1 MQHTVGKIS
10 KQWGGLAQEW
20 FTKADNFGVNF
31 PVDLDVKVKASLL
44 GALFL
49 IVSLPHRCAHS
60 APITMCTTL
69 NFFSVSNH
77 SHHNNFAHRTIS
89 SC

>member
-49 IVSLPHRCAHS
+49 IVSLSIVVLILLQSPHSQR
-60 APITMCTTL
+60 
-69 NFFSVSNH
+69 
-77 SHHNNFAHRTIS
+77 
-89 SC
+89 